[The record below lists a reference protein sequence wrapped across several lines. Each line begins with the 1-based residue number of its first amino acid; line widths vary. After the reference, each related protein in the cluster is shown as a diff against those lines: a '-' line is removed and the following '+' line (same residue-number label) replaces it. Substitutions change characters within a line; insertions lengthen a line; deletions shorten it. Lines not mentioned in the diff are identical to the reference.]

1 MDRAQTSV
9 RACWGYGLRTS
20 SKRIVELLRESR
32 PERVKAPYTKSEV
45 RQQDPKYRETR
56 GTSWEDRGTTP

>member
-9 RACWGYGLRTS
+9 RACWGYGLHTSLRTV
-20 SKRIVELLRESR
+20 VELLRESR
-32 PERVKAPYTKSEV
+32 PKRVKAPYTKLKA
-45 RQQDPKYRETR
+45 RQQYPKYRETR